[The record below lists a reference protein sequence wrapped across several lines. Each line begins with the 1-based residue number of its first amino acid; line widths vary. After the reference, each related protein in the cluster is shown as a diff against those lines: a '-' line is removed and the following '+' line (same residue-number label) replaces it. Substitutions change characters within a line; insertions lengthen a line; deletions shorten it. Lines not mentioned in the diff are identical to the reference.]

1 MSINSSES
9 TVELTHLPSAVRQ
22 RVPKPDKKNSSHQ
35 QFTSKL
41 QDSVV
46 QYQTQRESLLEA
58 IAQRIG
64 QCEDLK
70 TTLDE
75 TVRDL
80 RRFLGCDRV
89 LVYRLESNMSGVIAV
104 EASVTPSSLLG
115 RAIADPC
122 FAKKYAERYKRRC
135 IQVIEDIHAAGLDPC
150 YIKLLAS
157 MEVRAN
163 IVIPILFKQELWGLL
178 TAQQSNTPRQWQ
190 QTEIDLLKQVATHLE
205 IAVQQAELQQQVEK
219 LQVQLEEQK
228 KESEKLEHLKQEFL
242 RTLSH
247 ELKTPIASIH
257 LAIQTIENVLKQ
269 EGLLEVEMIPQ
280 LLHILQK
287 ECRRES
293 KLINDLLSLISLE
306 AEIEPLT
313 LIPIDL
319 QSWLPTIVEPF
330 RELASCH
337 QQQLAL
343 NIANDLPLLETELA
357 DLEHILTELL
367 NNACKFTPIGGTIV
381 VSALKTADTVVLSVS
396 NSGVEI
402 AAIEQQRIFDPFY
415 RIPNDDPWKYSGTGL
430 GLALVQKLAK
440 HIGALINVES
450 TSHQTTFTLRFP
462 HYDEREA
469 IPNKRNFGSQSYR

>member
-9 TVELTHLPSAVRQ
+9 TVELTQLPSAVRQ
-22 RVPKPDKKNSSHQ
+22 RVPKLDKKNTNK
-35 QFTSKL
+35 QFTHRF
-41 QDSVV
+41 QDSIV
-46 QYQTQRESLLEA
+46 QYQTERESVLEA

-64 QCEDLK
+64 QREDLK

-89 LVYRLESNMSGVIAV
+89 LVYRLESNMTGVIAV

-122 FAKKYAERYKRRC
+122 FAKKYSERYNRRC
-135 IQVIEDIHAAGLDPC
+135 IQVIEDIYAAGLAPC

-163 IVIPILFKQELWGLL
+163 IVVPILFKQELWGLL
-178 TAQQSNTPRQWQ
+178 TAQQSNQPRQWQ
-190 QTEIDLLKQVATHLE
+190 QTDIDLLKQVATHLE

-228 KESEKLEHLKQEFL
+228 KESEKLERLKQEFL

-247 ELKTPIASIH
+247 ELKTPIASLH
-257 LAIQTIENVLKQ
+257 LAVQTMENVLKQ
-269 EGLLEVEMIPQ
+269 EGLLEVEMVPQ

-293 KLINDLLSLISLE
+293 KLINDLLSLTYLE

-313 LIPIDL
+313 LIPIEL

-330 RELASCH
+330 RELTSCY
-337 QQQLAL
+337 QQQLEL
-343 NIANDLPLLETELA
+343 NIADDIPLLETELA
-357 DLEHILTELL
+357 DLERILTELL
-367 NNACKFTPIGGTIV
+367 NNACKFTPRGGKII
-381 VSALKTADTVVLSVS
+381 VSALKIVDAVVLSVS
-396 NSGVEI
+396 NSGIEI
-402 AAIEQQRIFDPFY
+402 TAIEQQRIFAPFY

-430 GLALVQKLAK
+430 GLALVQKLTK
-440 HIGALINVES
+440 HMGAFIDVES

-469 IPNKRNFGSQSYR
+469 ILNKRNFGS